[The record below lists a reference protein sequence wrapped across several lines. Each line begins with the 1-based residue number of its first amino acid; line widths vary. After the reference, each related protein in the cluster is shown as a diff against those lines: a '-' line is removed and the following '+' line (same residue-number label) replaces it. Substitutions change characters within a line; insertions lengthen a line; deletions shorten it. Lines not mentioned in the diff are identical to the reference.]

1 MWLSFDFGSPP
12 FQALHKPN
20 LIQKELP
27 ERSAKIW
34 VCQASTVAKK
44 TSEPVSNDPFDIEKH

>member
-1 MWLSFDFGSPP
+1 MWLSFDFRSPP

-27 ERSAKIW
+27 ERSATIW
-34 VCQASTVAKK
+34 VCQAPTVAKK
-44 TSEPVSNDPFDIEKH
+44 PSEPVSNDPC